1 MPEYPEFILA
11 HGCLGP
17 VSFEERVRA
26 AADAGFPAIGYSVLE
41 FGALAAEGVTL
52 DDIVGTLKVHG
63 VRVAELEIA
72 LGFDAGF
79 NEPGAGAAP
88 RWGPPSFPFDVPC
101 FDGPTQD
108 ALLEMVDRLEPD
120 HVNVLGT
127 YGAGGSRAAERMA
140 ALCDRVAGYG
150 ATVAVEF
157 MAGTSVPDVP
167 TAVDLLADV
176 GRVNAGVC
184 VDTWHYE
191 RGHHAPGALDALA
204 PERVAVVQISDGPR
218 APVTGDDYFAET
230 MHLRQL
236 PGDGEW
242 DLVGL
247 LRDLV
252 ARGVRA
258 PWSVEVIS
266 DDVHAM
272 APGAAARV
280 LHASLETLAD
290 QVFADVPAQAPVGN

>member
-1 MPEYPEFILA
+1 
-11 HGCLGP
+11 
-17 VSFEERVRA
+17 
-26 AADAGFPAIGYSVLE
+26 
-41 FGALAAEGVTL
+41 
-52 DDIVGTLKVHG
+52 
-63 VRVAELEIA
+63 
-72 LGFDAGF
+72 
-79 NEPGAGAAP
+79 
-88 RWGPPSFPFDVPC
+88 
-101 FDGPTQD
+101 
-108 ALLEMVDRLEPD
+108 VDSLVPD

-167 TAVDLLADV
+167 TAVDLLVDV

-184 VDTWHYE
+184 VDTWHHE

-290 QVFADVPAQAPVGN
+290 QVFAHVPAQAPVGN